1 MIPHVLTL
9 TDALATA
16 ERERDRL
23 TACLAR
29 ASATIEET
37 ERARYAADDERDAA
51 RSALDGLTAAVRE
64 VEESEGALETMIDD
78 SEWTLDDERIAEER
92 VAAAHTAL
100 DALLSAA
107 PAPTTV
113 PAALVRAYLA
123 AEETMRLVA
132 ADDHRRDTYHEWAK
146 RHGAAMDAVDAARA
160 ALVAGVARCAP

>member
-1 MIPHVLTL
+1 MNERIAV
-9 TDALATA
+9 ATA
-16 ERERDRL
+16 LDVPYATLLGEAVATRLARL
-23 TACLAR
+23 TADLA
-29 ASATIEET
+29 ASREAWATL
-37 ERARYAADDERDAA
+37 A
-51 RSALDGLTAAVRE
+51 AAVR
-64 VEESEGALETMIDD
+64 SIGDL
-78 SEWTLDDERIAEER
+78 IATHGCSCDCDC
-92 VAAAHTAL
+92 AHTTGEHISECDPCLACRMS
-100 DALLSAA
+100 DVVSPLLSAA